1 MVHLLAE
8 AAEMRR
14 QEEIAMDAGRPADGA
29 AVEEA
34 SDAADRREVAAVL
47 DDRVDPPGI
56 ARRGDHRV
64 RVFQARGQR
73 LLAEQVA
80 TVPEGRKRHRGAR
93 RGDDHVEDDVGL
105 GPVENGIERVADG
118 RPGEPEL
125 GGARAGAVDLD
136 VDQSDDRQVVDLAG
150 GFEPRAA
157 HGSAADEHCFDHAV
171 PSPDVPAVLLAAGH
185 RLPLVNVCGNVYE
198 KISKRFRLSMD
209 RRPLLN
215 GARSASEGSKGLDIR
230 DLARHLNVSIG
241 TVSRALNGRSGVH
254 AETRKRVL
262 EAAAELNY
270 APNQSGRNLRK
281 GRTHAI
287 AFLLQPHPG
296 DHEYGEPIFMPFLKG
311 VQAVFAGHGLDLI
324 AVMDDPGEAQER
336 LHRIVEAR
344 WADAVIL
351 AWTRRIDPRID
362 YLTKVGFPFATFGR
376 SRSGGNSYP
385 SIDFDFVTAGGEA
398 VDRLVGLGHERIALV
413 SPPPGLNFAQLFRQG
428 YRNGL
433 KRNGLVHDPSLVQTG
448 EVNEAGGYAATKALM
463 ERRDAPSAI
472 IFNNDAMALGGCRAL
487 GDLGLEPGARRRP

>member
-1 MVHLLAE
+1 M
-8 AAEMRR
+8 
-14 QEEIAMDAGRPADGA
+14 
-29 AVEEA
+29 
-34 SDAADRREVAAVL
+34 
-47 DDRVDPPGI
+47 
-56 ARRGDHRV
+56 
-64 RVFQARGQR
+64 
-73 LLAEQVA
+73 
-80 TVPEGRKRHRGAR
+80 
-93 RGDDHVEDDVGL
+93 
-105 GPVENGIERVADG
+105 
-118 RPGEPEL
+118 
-125 GGARAGAVDLD
+125 
-136 VDQSDDRQVVDLAG
+136 
-150 GFEPRAA
+150 
-157 HGSAADEHCFDHAV
+157 
-171 PSPDVPAVLLAAGH
+171 
-185 RLPLVNVCGNVYE
+185 
-198 KISKRFRLSMD
+198 
-209 RRPLLN
+209 
-215 GARSASEGSKGLDIR
+215 DIR

-254 AETRKRVL
+254 PETRKRVL
-262 EAAAELNY
+262 KAAADLNY

-344 WADAVIL
+344 WADAIIL
-351 AWTRRIDPRID
+351 AWTRRSDPRID

-376 SRSGGNSYP
+376 SRSGGNTYP

-413 SPPPGLNFAQLFRQG
+413 VPPPGLNFAQLFRQG

-433 KRNGLVHDPSLVQTG
+433 KRNGLIHDPSLVQTG
-448 EVNEAGGYAATKALM
+448 EVNEAGGYVATKALM
-463 ERRDAPSAI
+463 GRRDAPSAI

-487 GDLGLEPGARRRP
+487 GDLGLEPGADVGLIVAAGSRFAGYLSPALTSFAAQLEPIGRRLAEMLLASMPRYAGADGPRIMREVWPLELIPRESDPPRRSREPRDAMPAVGGDSGYGDRVTDRALPVRNR